1 MTVEQAIEAA
11 RWKWQPY
18 SPTEAALVSL
28 ADEVERLQEELK
40 QSKNEAKSL
49 AAWVWKHHYRES
61 APGWVLRD
69 SVAGVISQID
79 NMVAGLSEENRTLT
93 VEVERLRE
101 SKESDTREVEYLR
114 GLVIARKK
122 YSVELNAEVG
132 RPFQQE
138 EA

>member
-93 VEVERLRE
+93 VEV
-101 SKESDTREVEYLR
+101 
-114 GLVIARKK
+114 
-122 YSVELNAEVG
+122 
-132 RPFQQE
+132 
-138 EA
+138 